1 MQRLRDILREGVFLL
16 LTTFSRSQNKVKVQ

>member
-16 LTTFSRSQNKVKVQ
+16 LTTSSWSQNKVKVQ